1 MERLHFVTYFLLKKL
16 VNNKIK
22 NLYYFSVTLF
32 MANSVVQRRLN
43 SASALQ
49 GMRSKPARADKKRYK
64 KFFIMNFIVEQK
76 LYNLKRQWF
85 YLKYDIFFSTMI
97 V

>member
-1 MERLHFVTYFLLKKL
+1 
-16 VNNKIK
+16 
-22 NLYYFSVTLF
+22 

-76 LYNLKRQWF
+76 LYNLKRQ
-85 YLKYDIFFSTMI
+85 
-97 V
+97 